1 MVKFFHGPNAVGNIT
16 TIYLHRKVVLS
27 LSLNLLNEH
36 EALTLARHYG
46 ERQYPIL
53 TTLIWVIQDTLSKI
67 NYTDFAKL
75 EAALNA
81 EDKGEGGFMRRE
93 LIRFICHKNQLPLSD
108 QLIDGALM
116 K

>member
-1 MVKFFHGPNAVGNIT
+1 M
-16 TIYLHRKVVLS
+16 S

-53 TTLIWVIQDTLSKI
+53 TTLVWVIQDTLKKI
-67 NYTDFAKL
+67 NYLDFHQL
-75 EAALNA
+75 EAAMQA
-81 EDKGEGGFMRRE
+81 EDEGEGGFMSRD
-93 LIRFICHKNQLPLSD
+93 LIRFICHKKGVPLSD

>member
-1 MVKFFHGPNAVGNIT
+1 M
-16 TIYLHRKVVLS
+16 LS

-36 EALTLARHYG
+36 EALTVARHYG

-53 TTLIWVIQDTLSKI
+53 TTLVWVIQDTLSKV
-67 NYTDFAKL
+67 NYTDLPKL
-75 EAALNA
+75 EAALQA
-81 EDKGEGGFMRRE
+81 EDEGEGGFMRRE
-93 LIRFICHKNQLPLSD
+93 LIRFICHKNGVPLSD